1 MKTIILGIE
10 SSCDETSA
18 SICIDGKVMNNI
30 IATQSMH
37 KEYGGV
43 VPELA
48 SRAHQ
53 KNIILVVESALRGA
67 KVKFSDLSAIAVTQ
81 GPGLLGALMVGYSY
95 AKSLAFALDIPIIN
109 VNHMK
114 AHILAHFIETP
125 TPIFPFICLTVSGGH
140 TQIVKV
146 NSAVDM
152 VVLGSTIDDAAG
164 ECVDKVAKLF
174 GYPMPGGPI
183 VDKAAIEFSG
193 NEYDFPRPLFNKK
206 THNFSFSG
214 LKTAMLRFK
223 ENYIQSSSC
232 PEKTDEPYEIGP
244 ILASFFKSVTEVL
257 IQKTFKAAEEHC
269 LSNISVSGGLAASS
283 KLRKVFEEE
292 STRRGVKLYYP
303 KPSLCTD
310 NAAMV
315 ACLAAHR
322 FEAGIFDDLSLDAFP
337 NLQ

>member
-30 IATQSMH
+30 IATQSIH
-37 KEYGGV
+37 EEYGGV

-67 KVKFSDLSAIAVTQ
+67 EIKFSDLSAIAVTQ

-146 NSAVDM
+146 NSAIDM
-152 VVLGSTIDDAAG
+152 VVLGSTIDDAVG
-164 ECVDKVAKLF
+164 EAFDKGAKLLGF
-174 GYPMPGGPI
+174 PYPGGPKI
-183 VDKAAIEFSG
+183 DKYAASG
-193 NEYDFPRPLFNKK
+193 NPQKFSFSESQIKGLD
-206 THNFSFSG
+206 FSFSG
-214 LKTAMLRFK
+214 IKTSLLYFLRDHLKNNPHFIK
-223 ENYIQSSSC
+223 ENLEDICASYQKHLISMLMKKLVLAA
-232 PEKTDEPYEIGP
+232 EKTRIRQIAIAGGVAANKE
-244 ILASFFKSVTEVL
+244 LRTQLKQLS
-257 IQKTFKAAEEHC
+257 QKHQWMSYIPE
-269 LSNISVSGGLAASS
+269 
-283 KLRKVFEEE
+283 FE
-292 STRRGVKLYYP
+292 Y
-303 KPSLCTD
+303 CTD

-315 ACLAAHR
+315 AISGHLY
-322 FEAGIFDDLSLDAFP
+322 FQNKSFGQLTDAPQPRMSF
-337 NLQ
+337 

>member
-1 MKTIILGIE
+1 MKTIILGLE

-30 IATQSMH
+30 IATQSIH
-37 KEYGGV
+37 EEYGGV

-67 KVKFSDLSAIAVTQ
+67 EIKFSDLSAIAVTQ

-146 NSAVDM
+146 NSAIDM
-152 VVLGSTIDDAAG
+152 VVLGSTIDDAVG
-164 ECVDKVAKLF
+164 EAFDKGAKLLGF
-174 GYPMPGGPI
+174 PYPGGPKI
-183 VDKAAIEFSG
+183 DKYAASG
-193 NEYDFPRPLFNKK
+193 NPQKFSFSESQIKGLD
-206 THNFSFSG
+206 FSFSG
-214 LKTAMLRFK
+214 IKTSLLYFLRDHLKNNPDFILENLADICASYQKHLVSMLMK
-223 ENYIQSSSC
+223 
-232 PEKTDEPYEIGP
+232 K
-244 ILASFFKSVTEVL
+244 LVL
-257 IQKTFKAAEEHC
+257 AAEET
-269 LSNISVSGGLAASS
+269 SIRQISIAGGVAAN
-283 KLRKVFEEE
+283 KELRTQLKQLGQKHQWMSFIPEFE
-292 STRRGVKLYYP
+292 Y
-303 KPSLCTD
+303 CTD

-315 ACLAAHR
+315 AI
-322 FEAGIFDDLSLDAFP
+322 AGHLYFQNKSFGHLTDAPQPRMSF
-337 NLQ
+337 

>member
-30 IATQSMH
+30 IATQSIH
-37 KEYGGV
+37 EEYGGV

-67 KVKFSDLSAIAVTQ
+67 EIKFSDLSAIAVTQ

-146 NSAVDM
+146 NSAIDM
-152 VVLGSTIDDAAG
+152 VVLGSTIDDAVG
-164 ECVDKVAKLF
+164 EAFDKGAKLLGF
-174 GYPMPGGPI
+174 PYPGGPKI
-183 VDKAAIEFSG
+183 DKYAASG
-193 NEYDFPRPLFNKK
+193 NPQKFSFSESQIKGLD
-206 THNFSFSG
+206 FSFSG
-214 LKTAMLRFK
+214 IKTSLLYFLRDHLKNNPDFILENLADICASYQKHLISMLMK
-223 ENYIQSSSC
+223 
-232 PEKTDEPYEIGP
+232 K
-244 ILASFFKSVTEVL
+244 LVL
-257 IQKTFKAAEEHC
+257 AAEET
-269 LSNISVSGGLAASS
+269 SIRQISIAGGVAAN
-283 KLRKVFEEE
+283 KELRTQLKQLGQKHQWMSFIPEFE
-292 STRRGVKLYYP
+292 Y
-303 KPSLCTD
+303 CTD

-315 ACLAAHR
+315 AI
-322 FEAGIFDDLSLDAFP
+322 AGHLYFQNKSFGHLTDAPQPRMSF
-337 NLQ
+337 

>member
-30 IATQSMH
+30 IATQSIH
-37 KEYGGV
+37 EEYGGV

-53 KNIILVVESALRGA
+53 KNIILVVESALRSA
-67 KVKFSDLSAIAVTQ
+67 HVKFSDLSAIAVTQ

-146 NSAVDM
+146 NSAIEM
-152 VVLGSTIDDAAG
+152 VILGSTIDDAVG
-164 ECVDKVAKLF
+164 EAFDKGAKLLGF
-174 GYPMPGGPI
+174 PYPGRPKI
-183 VDKAAIEFSG
+183 DKYAASG
-193 NEYDFPRPLFNKK
+193 NPQKFSFSESQIKGLD
-206 THNFSFSG
+206 FSFSG
-214 LKTAMLRFK
+214 IKTSLLYFLRDHLKNNPDFILENLADICASYQKHLVSMLMK
-223 ENYIQSSSC
+223 
-232 PEKTDEPYEIGP
+232 K
-244 ILASFFKSVTEVL
+244 LVL
-257 IQKTFKAAEEHC
+257 AAEET
-269 LSNISVSGGLAASS
+269 SIRQISIAGGVAAN
-283 KLRKVFEEE
+283 KELRTQLKQLGQKHQWMSFIPEFE
-292 STRRGVKLYYP
+292 Y
-303 KPSLCTD
+303 CTD

-315 ACLAAHR
+315 AI
-322 FEAGIFDDLSLDAFP
+322 AGHLYFQNKSFGHLTDAPQPRMSF
-337 NLQ
+337 

>member
-30 IATQSMH
+30 IATQSIH
-37 KEYGGV
+37 EEYGGV

-67 KVKFSDLSAIAVTQ
+67 EVKFSDLSAIAVTQ

-146 NSAVDM
+146 NSAIDM
-152 VVLGSTIDDAAG
+152 VVLGSTIDDAVG
-164 ECVDKVAKLF
+164 EAFDKGAKLLGF
-174 GYPMPGGPI
+174 PYPGGPKI
-183 VDKAAIEFSG
+183 DKYAASG
-193 NEYDFPRPLFNKK
+193 NPQKFSFSESQIKGLD
-206 THNFSFSG
+206 FSFSG
-214 LKTAMLRFK
+214 IKTSLLYFLRDHLKNNPDFILENLADICASYQKHLISMLMK
-223 ENYIQSSSC
+223 
-232 PEKTDEPYEIGP
+232 K
-244 ILASFFKSVTEVL
+244 LVL
-257 IQKTFKAAEEHC
+257 AAEETSIRQIAIAGGVAANKELRTQLKQ
-269 LSNISVSGGLAASS
+269 LSQKHQWMSYIPE
-283 KLRKVFEEE
+283 FE
-292 STRRGVKLYYP
+292 Y
-303 KPSLCTD
+303 CTD

-315 ACLAAHR
+315 AISGHLY
-322 FEAGIFDDLSLDAFP
+322 FQNKSFGQLTDAPQPRMSF
-337 NLQ
+337 